1 MTTPNPAPDQTPP
14 PAAPFPPVDAPLA
27 QPASPA
33 AAPSY
38 GVPPAGYG
46 PSSPPGPR
54 GEANPWHGL
63 TSYWVTY
70 PAGFGLIGLAFS
82 ALLPFLSRTESAV
95 QAALAGAG
103 FVVLG
108 VAIYAEI
115 LVGLLYLVR
124 RISFEGVGKLVWLVG
139 TALFAGLAYVSCLA
153 MGIDPWLLTIV
164 AVFAGMVTV
173 PVGQWIARTV
183 LHGRRVPTLICL
195 GICALFVVI
204 SLAMLPMSLGG

>member
-1 MTTPNPAPDQTPP
+1 MPYP
-14 PAAPFPPVDAPLA
+14 PADALPGPTA
-27 QPASPA
+27 G
-33 AAPSY
+33 Y
-38 GVPPAGYG
+38 GVPTADDGPPSPAG
-46 PSSPPGPR
+46 PR
-54 GEANPWHGL
+54 REANPWHGL

-124 RISFEGVGKLVWLVG
+124 RISFEGLGKLVWLVG
-139 TALFAGLAYVSCLA
+139 TALFAGLAYLSCLA

-195 GICALFVVI
+195 AICALFVVI